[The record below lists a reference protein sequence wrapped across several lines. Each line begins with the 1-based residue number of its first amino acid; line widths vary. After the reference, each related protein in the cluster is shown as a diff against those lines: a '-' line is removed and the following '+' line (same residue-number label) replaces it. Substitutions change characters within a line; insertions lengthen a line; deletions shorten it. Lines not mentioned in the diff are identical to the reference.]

1 MSPATLQFD
10 MVINLINHLVKLSD
24 VHSVG
29 AHCVASFLS
38 ERLFG
43 KTHNRSKDY
52 VLWFS
57 IHWLYAIP
65 LSFQGNSVKIFDK
78 RNPVYFSA
86 QEAWERYA
94 NHLEGMLSGPV
105 CVISSQTL
113 ASAATKALEASAKAL
128 EYGQS
133 CITYV
138 TLTQRT
144 VDDEQEQTTLSGKQ
158 LFGIIEAIDP
168 LVLIATDSQA
178 VAALSH
184 AYHVEFPTNGPAR
197 LFGRNAVGFVDF
209 ANMLNES
216 DEKQR
221 AWAHLKRLG
230 HKPKPK

>member
-1 MSPATLQFD
+1 MGPATLQFD
-10 MVINLINHLVKLSD
+10 MVIDLIDHLLKLSG

-29 AHCVASFLS
+29 AHFVTSFLS
-38 ERLFG
+38 ELLFT
-43 KTHNRSKDY
+43 KTRNLSKDY

-65 LSFQGNSVKIFDK
+65 PSFQGNSVKLFDK

-94 NHLEGMLSGPV
+94 NHLEGLLSGPV
-105 CVISSQTL
+105 CVVSSQTL
-113 ASAATKALEASAKAL
+113 TQTAAEALEASAKAL
-128 EYGQS
+128 EYGQN

-138 TLTQRT
+138 SLKQHT
-144 VDDEQEQTTLSGKQ
+144 DDAEQKQTTLSGKQ

-184 AYHVEFPTNGPAR
+184 AYHAEFPTNGSAR
-197 LFGRNAVGFVDF
+197 LFGRTAVGFIDF
-209 ANMLNES
+209 ASMLNEPG
-216 DEKQR
+216 EKQR